1 MTSSAQH
8 PRMHPGMFRRLA
20 AGILLSLVFVGGT
33 APACAADGIPVGR
46 LHDLYFGAALFD
58 AYSDHY
64 FDAIRRLDTELAQ
77 YYALDDPSQDTLSY
91 HREEAELF
99 IGDLELDYRMQGK
112 VGRAMTRLLNKS
124 VHESIRNQA
133 AYRLARIAY
142 EKGEYPDT
150 LELLARITPKAPHKL
165 QVHAALLKGEA
176 LISMHRDDEA
186 ITVLRTVQNE
196 KGVAAYA
203 ALNLGIAAMQDKK
216 FTEAYKELDRVGTLS
231 GDSREINALRD
242 KANLTM
248 GFTLLSA
255 KKPDKARP
263 FLDRIHLKGPFS
275 NKALLWVGWA
285 DAADGHYDRALV
297 PWSILRKRDVTDVA
311 VQESMLAVPYGYSK
325 LKAYGKAAVLYGDA
339 VKTFD
344 GEIKRLDDSIR
355 SIREGKFL
363 AAMLDVHARHDPDWL
378 IHLRSLPD
386 APETRYLRQLMTGHI
401 FQQSYENYRDLNDL
415 RDNVQQWLN
424 SIPAYFD
431 LIRHR
436 RAYFAPRLARI
447 DADLKRMDARLAAIG
462 DEHDRLQN
470 KLKSL
475 MTHREPMALATGN
488 ERQWLGRLSGIDREI
503 ARLRPQRGRKAIAT
517 RLAFLQGI
525 LDYRIAAAYDTRLST
540 TFVHL
545 RELEQSLKQAGDSRR
560 NLARERAEA
569 ALSYQGYDKVLQDLQ
584 QRLQYLK
591 TKLDGL
597 IAYQGQY
604 MERAAITELEW
615 RKSRLKRYRTKA
627 RFALAESYDRASREA
642 AAPEKKK

>member
-1 MTSSAQH
+1 M
-8 PRMHPGMFRRLA
+8 RPGIRRLSA
-20 AGILLSLVFVGGT
+20 AMLLLLVFAGGT
-33 APACAADGIPVGR
+33 VPVRAADGIPVGR

-58 AYSDHY
+58 AYSGHY

-77 YYALDDPSQDTLSY
+77 YYALDNPNQDTLSY

-112 VGRAMTRLLNKS
+112 VGRAMTSLLNKS
-124 VHESIRNQA
+124 VHESIRNRA

-142 EKGEYPDT
+142 QKGEYPDT
-150 LELLARITPKAPHKL
+150 LEMLSRITPKASHKL
-165 QVHAALLKGEA
+165 QVKAALLKGEA
-176 LISMHRDDEA
+176 LISLHRDDEA
-186 ITVLRTVQNE
+186 IAVLKTIQNE

-216 FTEAYKELDRVGTLS
+216 FVEAYRELNRVGTLS
-231 GDSREINALRD
+231 GDSREINGLRD

-255 KKPDKARP
+255 KKPDRART

-339 VKTFD
+339 VKTYD

-378 IHLRSLPD
+378 IHLRTLPD
-386 APETRYLRQLMTGHI
+386 APETHYLRQLMTGHI

-415 RDNVQQWLN
+415 RDNVQQWLD

-436 RAYFAPRLARI
+436 RDYFAPRLARI
-447 DADLKRMDARLAAIG
+447 DATLKQVDTRLSAIA

-475 MTHREPMALATGN
+475 MSHRDPMALATRN
-488 ERQWLGRLSGIDREI
+488 EHQWLARLTAVNNEI
-503 ARLRPQRGRKAIAT
+503 ARLRPQRGRSMVTAH
-517 RLAFLQGI
+517 LAFLQGT
-525 LDYRIAAAYDTRLST
+525 LDYRIAADYDNRLST

-545 RELEQSLKQAGDSRR
+545 RELEQAMKQAATNRR
-560 NLARERAEA
+560 ILARERAEA
-569 ALSYQGYDKVLQDLQ
+569 ALSYQGYDQVLQDLR

-627 RFALAESYDRASREA
+627 RFALAESYDLAARAA